1 MSSTT
6 SPASTRLP
14 GALSGIRVIDAATM
28 VAGPLAA
35 AMLGDCGADVIK
47 VEPMSGDESRT
58 FGPNRDGQSGVFVG
72 VNRNKRGIA
81 MDLRS
86 GPGRDL
92 FLQLCDG
99 ADVLIDNLRP
109 ASKERLG
116 IDDESLRGRNPGL
129 VTVSVSGF
137 GATGPYAGRPGLDP
151 IAQAFTGMMDTTG
164 TKDGA
169 PLKAGPPIA
178 DTSAGHLAAFGAMV
192 ALFARTTAQGR
203 GQSVSVSLVDALIH
217 LQSPWIGQYF
227 LADYVQPRIGNASN
241 FYAPY
246 NAFACADGGLVH
258 VVAFNDRYF
267 LKLCE
272 AMGRADLAT
281 DPRFAAAPDRLA
293 QRDAIHAEIEPW
305 FLARKRDD
313 AIDVLIAHDV
323 VCSPVL
329 AYPETFAHP
338 QVIANEMSVPV
349 EHSVLGT
356 LRVPGIPT
364 KFSATPGAV
373 RLPPPALG
381 EHTNELLR
389 ELGYTNDDIANLRTK
404 DVVR

>member
-1 MSSTT
+1 MTPVTSPIPSMSS
-6 SPASTRLP
+6 

-28 VAGPLAA
+28 VAGPIAA

-47 VEPMSGDESRT
+47 VEPLGGDESRT

-81 MDLRS
+81 LDLRS
-86 GPGRDL
+86 GPGLEL
-92 FLQLCDG
+92 FLHLCDG

-116 IDDESLRGRNPGL
+116 IDDETLRSRNPGL

-164 TKDGA
+164 MRDGA

-178 DTSAGHLAAFGAMV
+178 DTSAGHLAAFGAMA
-192 ALFARTTAQGR
+192 ALFARTATQGR

-246 NAFACADGGLVH
+246 NAFHCSDGGLVH

-272 AMGRADLAT
+272 AVGREDLAT

-293 QRDAIHAEIEPW
+293 RRDQIHAEIEPW
-305 FLARKRDD
+305 FLARKRDE
-313 AIDVLIAHDV
+313 AIEVLIAHDV

-349 EHSVLGT
+349 EHSVLGP

-364 KFSATPGAV
+364 KLGATPGAV

-381 EHTNELLR
+381 EHTDEVLV
-389 ELGYTNDDIANLRTK
+389 ELGYSSGDIAILRTK
-404 DVVR
+404 EVVR